1 MELYVGDGLVFFA
14 TAANKLHLDSYYIGL
29 VDIGGCNVK
38 RMNSWLKQLTEAPGV
53 SGYEQ
58 KIKDLLKSRL
68 DGKAEVSYD
77 RIGSIIFKK
86 TGIGSEPKI
95 MLASHMD
102 EIGFMIKHITKE
114 GFLKFTTLGGWWEQV
129 MLGQR
134 VIVFTAKG
142 EFPGVIGSK
151 PPHILSAEERKKM
164 VEKKDMYIDI
174 GAQDDQDAKER
185 FGVVPGDAAVPYSEF
200 TIMGNEKMLMAKAWD
215 NRVGCAIMAEVME
228 RLNHVT
234 HPNIVFGVGT
244 VQEEVGLR
252 GATTSASVI
261 NPDIG
266 FAIDTCVAG
275 DTPGVTS
282 DQASS
287 KLGKGVAIS
296 IFDASL
302 IPHAKLRQF
311 VTGLAEE
318 RKIPYQLE
326 FTEGGG
332 TDAGKIHLHDAGVPS
347 LVLSIPTRYI
357 HSHNSIIHWD
367 DCQAATDLLVAVAE
381 TLDYAKYREL
391 IE

>member
-1 MELYVGDGLVFFA
+1 M
-14 TAANKLHLDSYYIGL
+14 
-29 VDIGGCNVK
+29 K
-38 RMNSWLKQLTEAPGV
+38 RMNAWLKQLTEAPGV

-58 KIKDLLKSRL
+58 KVKDLLKSRL
-68 DGKAEVSYD
+68 SGKAEVSYD
-77 RIGSIIFKK
+77 KIGSIIFKK
-86 TGIGSEPKI
+86 TGSGSEPKI

-102 EIGFMIKHITKE
+102 EIGFMVKYITKE

-134 VIVFTAKG
+134 VTIFTGKG

-174 GAQDDQDAKER
+174 GAQDEQEAKDK
-185 FGVVPGDAAVPYSEF
+185 FGVRPGDPVVPFSEF
-200 TIMGNEKMLMAKAWD
+200 TILGNEKMLMAKAWD
-215 NRVGCAIMAEVME
+215 NRVGCAIMVEVME
-228 RLNHVT
+228 KLNQIN
-234 HPNIVFGVGT
+234 HPNTFFGVGT

-252 GATTSASVI
+252 GATTSSNVI
-261 NPDIG
+261 KPDIG

-296 IFDASL
+296 IFDSSL

-311 VTGLAEE
+311 VISIAEE

-367 DCQAATDLLVAVAE
+367 DCQAAADLLVGVAE

>member
-1 MELYVGDGLVFFA
+1 METTNA
-14 TAANKLHLDSYYIGL
+14 
-29 VDIGGCNVK
+29 
-38 RMNSWLKQLTEAPGV
+38 WLKELTEMPGV

-58 KIKDLLKSRL
+58 KVKDLLKRRL
-68 DGKAEVSYD
+68 SGKAEVSYD
-77 RIGSIIFKK
+77 KIGSIIFKK
-86 TGIGSEPKI
+86 PGNGQAPKI

-102 EIGFMIKHITKE
+102 EIGFMVKYITKE

-134 VIVFTAKG
+134 VTVFSAKG

-151 PPHILSAEERKKM
+151 PPHILTAEERKKM

-174 GAQDDQDAKER
+174 GAESEDEVKEK
-185 FGVVPGDAAVPYSEF
+185 FGIRPGDAVVPYSEF
-200 TIMGNEKMLMAKAWD
+200 TVLGNDKLLMAKAWD
-215 NRVGCAIMAEVME
+215 NRVGCAIMVDVIEK
-228 RLNHVT
+228 LNQVQ
-234 HPNIVFGVGT
+234 HPNTFFGVGT

-252 GATTSASVI
+252 GATTSSHVI
-261 NPDIG
+261 KPDIG

-296 IFDASL
+296 IFDSSL
-302 IPHAKLRQF
+302 IPHTKLRHF
-311 VTGLAEE
+311 VTRVAEE

-332 TDAGKIHLHDAGVPS
+332 TDAGKIHLTDAGVPS

-357 HSHNSIIHWD
+357 HSHNSIIHRTD
-367 DCQAATDLLVAVAE
+367 YQAAVDLLIAVAE
-381 TLDYAKYREL
+381 KLDNTVYREL